1 MAIPVRQILAN
12 LLKRLLP
19 EPLLKAP
26 DAPSFA
32 RLTVTSQ
39 PGRRMIHYLAYMPE
53 SRGAG
58 VNMIEEPLTVLDQHV
73 MLRQDGQDVKNVY
86 LAPSGEKLPFAVK
99 NGYIEINIPKI
110 IGYALIV
117 VE

>member
-1 MAIPVRQILAN
+1 
-12 LLKRLLP
+12 
-19 EPLLKAP
+19 
-26 DAPSFA
+26 
-32 RLTVTSQ
+32 
-39 PGRRMIHYLAYMPE
+39 MIHYLAFTPE

-58 VNMIEEPLTVLDQHV
+58 VNMIEEPLTVLDQRI

-86 LAPSGEKLPFAVK
+86 LAPSGEKLSFVVK

>member
-1 MAIPVRQILAN
+1 LAN

-73 MLRQDGQDVKNVY
+73 MLRQDGQEVKNVY
-86 LAPSGEKLPFAVK
+86 LAPSGEKLPFTVK
-99 NGYIEINIPKI
+99 NGYIEITISKI
-110 IGYALIV
+110 IGYALVV